1 MDSHCG
7 SDLRHHPSQIETHL
21 DHTRFDYE
29 IFVSQYAGHAAIL
42 AKDAVNQ
49 HVDILAVAGGDGSIN
64 EVGTPLIGTDLALA
78 VIPCGSGNG
87 LSRCLDL
94 PLDPVKAL
102 QVINGGHKRKI
113 DTVDI
118 NGTPFISIS
127 GTGYDAKVAEDYS
140 KDPRRGFDTYF
151 KYILRNYITMKEQ
164 PYTIVMPDQTL
175 DVQAFFISFANSNQM
190 GYDFPISPHASLWDT
205 ICMTDFEMQMGST
218 RTTRVARIS
227 NQIALLDRE
236 FVLVG
241 KDLRSKGLVLILV
254 LLDILGD
261 LTRETLQVGIHRGI
275 AIIMRDIQHVTITI
289 GRHPDAAHVT
299 VGHGIDLLSLYRL
312 CLDVET
318 RMEMVGAQLTKGGGE
333 IDGDV
338 DGFAILG
345 EVLLCHK
352 AHTSEK

>member
-1 MDSHCG
+1 MSKQKIRFIINPISGTKHKDQ
-7 SDLRHHPSQIETHL
+7 LPSQIETHL

-127 GTGYDAKVAEDYS
+127 GTGYDAQVADDYAR
-140 KDPRRGFDTYF
+140 DTRHGFNTYLH
-151 KYILRNYITMKEQ
+151 YIVKNYFSLGEKE
-164 PYTIVMPDQTL
+164 YTLQLADRSFTTK
-175 DVQAFFISFANSNQM
+175 AFFISFANSNQM
-190 GYDFPISPHASLWDT
+190 GYDFPISPKASLWDGLVDLCIVRKPNPIELPIVGSFFLSSHIDKAPKVEILQVPQAT
-205 ICMTDFEMQMGST
+205 IIRPEAAVVNIDGESKPMD
-218 RTTRVARIS
+218 
-227 NQIALLDRE
+227 
-236 FVLVG
+236 
-241 KDLRSKGLVLILV
+241 KDLHIKVN
-254 LLDILGD
+254 
-261 LTRETLQVGIHRGI
+261 
-275 AIIMRDIQHVTITI
+275 
-289 GRHPDAAHVT
+289 P
-299 VGHGIDLLSLYRL
+299 LSLH
-312 CLDVET
+312 VI
-318 RMEMVGAQLTKGGGE
+318 V
-333 IDGDV
+333 
-338 DGFAILG
+338 
-345 EVLLCHK
+345 
-352 AHTSEK
+352 